1 MSASCLSLL
10 MRLRLWRVWV
20 LLASSSSSSSA
31 APASIAAPAVPLS
44 AIPDMAI
51 TIPAA
56 SDNAASA
63 AHATVDEQTSSIAS
77 EERLLEALG
86 RCPVGT
92 TVDLTRRPGVSARA
106 SSEETVKTPASF
118 AIDGLLETR
127 WASAFSDKQFLE
139 IELGGRY
146 EVCVSVQR
154 MLMHARAI
162 CKREATLLM
171 SDVMHAHSCDAP
183 GR

>member
-1 MSASCLSLL
+1 
-10 MRLRLWRVWV
+10 
-20 LLASSSSSSSA
+20 
-31 APASIAAPAVPLS
+31 
-44 AIPDMAI
+44 MAI

-56 SDNAASA
+56 SDSAASA

-146 EVCVSVQR
+146 EVCVSVLR
-154 MLMHARAI
+154 MLMLVDACTRGHTADVI
-162 CKREATLLM
+162 LM
-171 SDVMHAHSCDAP
+171 
-183 GR
+183 

>member
-20 LLASSSSSSSA
+20 LLASSISSSA

-56 SDNAASA
+56 SDSAASA

>member
-1 MSASCLSLL
+1 
-10 MRLRLWRVWV
+10 
-20 LLASSSSSSSA
+20 
-31 APASIAAPAVPLS
+31 
-44 AIPDMAI
+44 MAI

-56 SDNAASA
+56 SDSTASA

>member
-1 MSASCLSLL
+1 M
-10 MRLRLWRVWV
+10 
-20 LLASSSSSSSA
+20 
-31 APASIAAPAVPLS
+31 
-44 AIPDMAI
+44 
-51 TIPAA
+51 
-56 SDNAASA
+56 
-63 AHATVDEQTSSIAS
+63 
-77 EERLLEALG
+77 LETMG
-86 RCPVGT
+86 HCPVGT
-92 TVDLTRRPGVSARA
+92 TDLTRRPGVSVRA

-154 MLMHARAI
+154 MLILVDACTRGHTADVMQHMHAR
-162 CKREATLLM
+162 
-171 SDVMHAHSCDAP
+171 